1 MEIIKVIILGI
12 VEGLTEFLPVSS
24 TGHLIIVSKYL
35 ALDGKFNDLFNI
47 VIQSGAILAVIL
59 YFRKKV
65 LPPFPKKDDD
75 DDVLRFKK
83 YVLLWSKVIVAIIPA
98 GVIGILLEEKIEILL
113 YKPFPV
119 ALALIIG
126 AIMLIVVEN
135 KEKVEVI
142 THEDEITYK
151 QAFLVGIAQCMA
163 LIPGMSRSAST
174 IIGALLLGFKRS
186 VAAEFSFFLAIPV
199 ILGASLV
206 KLLKA
211 GFAFT
216 NFEYLLLAIGTIV
229 SFLVAYGVIAVFMS
243 FIKKHDFKVFAY
255 YRIVLG
261 VVVLIISFV

>member
-24 TGHLIIVSKYL
+24 TGHLIIVSEYL
-35 ALDGKFNDLFNI
+35 SLDGKFNDVFNI
-47 VIQSGAILAVIL
+47 VIQSGAIFAVIL

-65 LPPFPKKDDD
+65 FPPMPKKGQHDEIER
-75 DDVLRFKK
+75 LKK
-83 YVLLWSKVIVAIIPA
+83 YITLWLKVIVAIIPA
-98 GVIGILLEEKIEILL
+98 GVIGIMFEDKMESVL
-113 YKPFPV
+113 YKPLPV
-119 ALALIIG
+119 AIALIVG
-126 AIMLIVVEN
+126 AIMLIIIEN
-135 KEKVEVI
+135 KEKVEVV
-142 THEDEITYK
+142 HDEADISYK
-151 QAFLVGIAQCMA
+151 QAFIVGLAQCMA

-174 IIGALLLGFKRS
+174 IIGGLLLGFKRS

-199 ILGASLV
+199 ILGASLI

-216 NFEYLLLAIGTIV
+216 SFEYLLLGIGTFV
-229 SFLVAYGVIAVFMS
+229 SFIVAYVVIAAFMS

-261 VVVLIISFV
+261 LVVLIFWFI